1 VSRFSPRR
9 SAICRSLKPWSI
21 NRWIS
26 TSRAGV
32 ITGPSR
38 TVRVRS
44 KNDRAPPDRYC
55 LSARFTLIADT
66 PKARSISTS
75 LQAPPSHSMLD

>member
-1 VSRFSPRR
+1 
-9 SAICRSLKPWSI
+9 
-21 NRWIS
+21 
-26 TSRAGV
+26 
-32 ITGPSR
+32 
-38 TVRVRS
+38 VRVRS

-75 LQAPPSHSMLD
+75 LQAPPS